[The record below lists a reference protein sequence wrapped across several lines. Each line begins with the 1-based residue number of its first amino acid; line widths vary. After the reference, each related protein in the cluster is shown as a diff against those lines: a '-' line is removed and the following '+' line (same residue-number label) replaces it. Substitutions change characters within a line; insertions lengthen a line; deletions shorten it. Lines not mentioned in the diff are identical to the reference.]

1 MSEIPEEHLELQM
14 HTHISM
20 PINADGYGPEMDEDK
35 VVDVICWSC
44 LETWPCTIYR
54 ESHDEDS

>member
-1 MSEIPEEHLELQM
+1 MSDVPDEHLELQL

-20 PINADGYGPEMDEDK
+20 PINADGDGPEMDPDK

-44 LETWPCTIYR
+44 LETWPCAAYASGHPAG
-54 ESHDEDS
+54 E